1 MLAAELLVSW
11 EGEGGAWSAHGY
23 ELVFLDVFCDGP
35 LWALAPTMVCYRSW
49 VALMTDHDLG
59 VSNVACVAQTLHR
72 GDRMTVAALNASYVV
87 HLIGLLALA
96 FTVVCLI

>member
-1 MLAAELLVSW
+1 
-11 EGEGGAWSAHGY
+11 
-23 ELVFLDVFCDGP
+23 
-35 LWALAPTMVCYRSW
+35 
-49 VALMTDHDLG
+49 MTDHDLG

-96 FTVVCLI
+96 FTVVCLV